1 MRSSFTHFVFA
12 LILGVVVSSS
22 YGFWYLTISQKSSEV
37 ANLQNQIM
45 VESENVSRIASAR
58 SALAEIAGDEANVQS
73 YFVSEANIVPFI
85 NDLEARGLREKA
97 TAAVLSVSKGGSSS
111 EPSLLLL
118 TVSLKGTFDAI
129 MRTIGAIEYAPYDV
143 SISTLSI
150 EQDVKN
156 SWHANLTLTVGTVS
170 LSTATSTR

>member
-1 MRSSFTHFVFA
+1 MKSPFTHFIFA
-12 LILGVVVSSS
+12 LLLGVVVSIS
-22 YGFWYLTISQKSSEV
+22 YGFLYFTISQKSNEV

-73 YFVSEANIVPFI
+73 YFVSEANVVPFI

-111 EPSLLLL
+111 ESSLLLA
-118 TVSLKGTFDAI
+118 VSLKGTFDAI
-129 MRTIGAIEYAPYDV
+129 MRTIGVIEYAPYDV

-150 EQDVKN
+150 EQDAKN
-156 SWHANLTLTVGTVS
+156 SWHADLTLSVGTVS
-170 LSTATSTR
+170 LTTATSTR